1 MRALRAALASWLLF
15 AATAAAAPASP
26 DPWRDDLRPL
36 APEDW
41 NAARAAHLLERAGF
55 GGTPEQIAALGARG
69 PDAAVRGLVRWQQ
82 VENVPLPQ
90 FRASGIFPSDDVS
103 TPLDDELA
111 GVVFR
116 AALLGRGLGVELDRE
131 WGEPWLQPVFDQ
143 YFFLIFA
150 NTLETLRLAHW
161 EGDRMLRTAR
171 PLEEKLALFWHG
183 HFATESEKVRDYRK
197 MKAQWELYRAH
208 GNGSFRELLLG
219 IARDPAMLVYLD
231 GARSVR
237 GHPNENFARELLE
250 LFSLGVGHY
259 GERDI
264 QETARA
270 FTGWGLDDNRF
281 RSRWWQHDGGNKTV
295 LGRTGR
301 LDGEDVVDAIL
312 AQPAAAP
319 FVVRKL
325 YRFFVRE
332 EMSPRVEEQLATQ
345 LRENGYQLAPVLETI
360 FRSRDF
366 YSEATLGAHVKSP
379 VELMVGT
386 YRRLGLKE
394 LPGLPGFALTA
405 RQLGQ
410 GLFEPPNVAG
420 WRGGRAWINPS
431 SLTGRQNFV
440 RVALFPQEL
449 SPPDRSLH
457 EIIVTAATGPELY
470 AQMKAM
476 DERGERGKKP
486 VLDPDAGGIARQQV
500 DDGGLFDLSWAI
512 WNGAEQAIDGVRV
525 DGFVAAR
532 VDLAGLF
539 RASGGEDAN
548 AAVAQLAERFGIPLT
563 PAARAALADH
573 LAERMGG
580 PRIDFERPQTERD
593 LRELLHLLLSLPEY
607 QVS

>member
-1 MRALRAALASWLLF
+1 MRALRAALAAGWLF
-15 AATAAAAPASP
+15 ASAAAG

-36 APEDW
+36 PAEAW
-41 NAARAAHLLERAGF
+41 SNARAAHLLERAGF
-55 GGTPEQIAALGARG
+55 GGTPAQVAELAALG
-69 PDAAVRGLVRWQQ
+69 PEAAVHRLVHWQGQ
-82 VENVPLPQ
+82 ANVPLPA
-90 FRASGIFPSDDVS
+90 FRHSGIFPSDDFHP
-103 TPLDDELA
+103 PLDDELA
-111 GVVFR
+111 GVAFR
-116 AALLGRGLGVELDRE
+116 AALLGHGLGVDLRRR
-131 WGEPWLQPVFDQ
+131 WGEPWLQPLFDR

-150 NTLETLRLAHW
+150 NAFETLRLTNW
-161 EGDRMLRTAR
+161 EASRMLRTER

-197 MKAQWELYRAH
+197 MKAQWDLYRAR

-231 GARSVR
+231 GAKSVR

-259 GERDI
+259 AEVDVR
-264 QETARA
+264 ETARA

-281 RSRWWQHDGGNKTV
+281 RRSWWQHDGGQKTV
-295 LGRTGR
+295 LGEAGR

-319 FVVRKL
+319 FLVRKL
-325 YRFFVRE
+325 YRFFVRDE
-332 EMSPRVEEQLATQ
+332 ISPAVEAQLAAQ
-345 LRENGYQLAPVLETI
+345 LRDGGYQLAPVLETI

-366 YSEATLGAHVKSP
+366 YSDTTLGAHVKSP
-379 VELMVGT
+379 IELIVGT
-386 YRRLGLKE
+386 YRRLGLTE
-394 LPGLPGFALTA
+394 LPGLPVFALAA

-440 RVALFPQEL
+440 RLVLFPQEI
-449 SPPDRSLH
+449 PPPVRTLH
-457 EIIVTAATGPELY
+457 EIVVTGATGPELY
-470 AQMKAM
+470 AQLKAM
-476 DERGERGKKP
+476 DERGERGKRP
-486 VLDPDAGGIARQQV
+486 VLDPEAGGIARQPV
-500 DDGGLFDLSWAI
+500 EDRGLFDLSWAI
-512 WNGAEQAIDGVRV
+512 WNGAEQAIDAVRL
-525 DGFVAAR
+525 DGFVAGR
-532 VDLAGLF
+532 LDLTGLVREAGAND
-539 RASGGEDAN
+539 AS
-548 AAVAQLAERFGIPLT
+548 AAVAHLADRFGIPLEPT
-563 PAARAALADH
+563 AQAALAGY

-580 PRIDFERPQTERD
+580 SQIDFERRETERD